1 MLINQGWGTSEA
13 FPIALSVVSPPAV
26 ILATFE
32 PRFSVFDDSLTI
44 ICHSTAHFAGE
55 MELLRVVEKDHHL
68 KGSAGLPSIR
78 VAVRRDACLTN
89 YSGHLDRVERV
100 AAQCCHDV

>member
-1 MLINQGWGTSEA
+1 
-13 FPIALSVVSPPAV
+13 V

-32 PRFSVFDDSLTI
+32 LHFSIFYDSLTI
-44 ICHSTAHFAGE
+44 ICYFARE

-78 VAVRRDACLTN
+78 VAVQLDACLTN